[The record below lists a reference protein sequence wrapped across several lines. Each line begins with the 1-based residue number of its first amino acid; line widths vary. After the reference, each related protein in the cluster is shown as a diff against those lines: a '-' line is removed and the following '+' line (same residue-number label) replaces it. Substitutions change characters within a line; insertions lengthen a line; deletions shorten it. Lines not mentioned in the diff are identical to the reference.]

1 MSGTRLSLVSDILT
15 LRNSA
20 FQRGTRHRYGVR
32 CQRIMSH
39 YVCAYQQCNGQR
51 SLCVFMWLAA
61 ADMKLDIGDME
72 VFDECDEA

>member
-1 MSGTRLSLVSDILT
+1 MLGTGLTLVSDILT

-20 FQRGTRHRYGVR
+20 FQREDVSVLWLT
-32 CQRIMSH
+32 MSH